1 MSQCHNVEALSNYS
15 LMGGGT
21 DMNREIDVNLLIQAY
36 QERISELEKELVLYK
51 AVIKQ
56 NDLQNSMAYQEV
68 EKDELETSKSS

>member
-1 MSQCHNVEALSNYS
+1 
-15 LMGGGT
+15 
-21 DMNREIDVNLLIQAY
+21 MNREIDVNLLIQAY

>member
-1 MSQCHNVEALSNYS
+1 
-15 LMGGGT
+15 
-21 DMNREIDVNLLIQAY
+21 MNREIDVNLLIQAY

-56 NDLQNSMAYQEV
+56 NDLQNSIAYQEV

>member
-1 MSQCHNVEALSNYS
+1 MSQCHTAEALSNYS
-15 LMGGGT
+15 LIGGT

-56 NDLQNSMAYQEV
+56 NDLQNSMSYQEV
-68 EKDELETSKSS
+68 EKGELETSKPS